1 MCNFIKQ
8 SKRCHLALPRL
19 FDTVVHTHCSGL
31 PTNSHTHLQRDHIRF
46 VLLPDAQ
53 VVHEELQHVEGLF
66 FAHVQQQHSSY
77 EADTLTVANLRRAKT
92 QEHSSFHYVFYDTHH
107 NVAQRAV
114 MQCGQKKQDG
124 GWYLCIQQRVGF

>member
-1 MCNFIKQ
+1 MVKPSVISQDLNV
-8 SKRCHLALPRL
+8 RL
-19 FDTVVHTHCSGL
+19 TRSGL

-77 EADTLTVANLRRAKT
+77 EADTLTVANLRRAKR
-92 QEHSSFHYVFYDTHH
+92 QEHSGFHEAAYDTHH
-107 NVAQRAV
+107 NVA
-114 MQCGQKKQDG
+114 
-124 GWYLCIQQRVGF
+124 